1 MLARASFFLSQFAGN
16 PREPCGLGEGGGVV
30 PPEDAMNGSTMAH
43 DHARFPRKPIS
54 GFVVALLI
62 VLFFVSAFSSSAQS
76 GQARIVAVGDI
87 HGDYEAFV
95 SILREAKLIDSRRRW
110 KGGKATLVQTGDFL
124 DRGPKSREVMD
135 LLMALEKQAR
145 KKGGQVIVLLGNHE
159 MMNMTGDLRYVTPE
173 DYANFADKRSEKR
186 RETAY
191 QMYIEL
197 RKKRAQALN
206 QPPPVFAPETEKDWM
221 EEHPLGFVEHRKA
234 FGPTGQY
241 GRWLRQRLAVTK
253 VGDVVFLHGG
263 INPALAS
270 WELEAINKRIKEET
284 RAFDAYQQ
292 YLAKQKL
299 ILPFFT
305 LNEMTAAARA
315 ELEARETEAKQR
327 AAEADKVVEPTE
339 QEEQHVKILGSF
351 LAYGG
356 WLSFHPDGPLWFRG
370 FADWP
375 EDTGASHVANL
386 LGNYG
391 ASAFVVGH
399 TPQQDG
405 RIHTRFGRKVFL
417 IDTGMLSSYYPG
429 GQASALEI
437 QNGIFTA
444 IPLGQQ
450 TVFLDR
456 AATSLPSSKEEL
468 EGAGEVPGSNLAYE
482 TLKPSPLVSPTAS
495 AGMWLGPEGEPLP
508 FTSDEEVLEFL
519 RTARVVRT
527 KELRGITR
535 SRQVLLEKDGL
546 RMHANFHD
554 IDVEK
559 SRFEGRLTGTELGF
573 RDTYKFQIAGYEMS
587 RLLGLDNVPPA
598 IKRKLWGKGGSLA
611 AWVENIMFDRRQM
624 RKRNIDPPDVQRWN
638 NQVYIMHIFDAL
650 IENTDRTLENVLID
664 SNWKVWMI
672 DHTRAFRRS
681 SDVKNLKAISHCER
695 NLWEKLRTLDEAV
708 VNQRLK
714 KLLRSTEIKAM
725 LKRREQLVDHIRK
738 LITERGEERVL
749 YTFK

>member
-1 MLARASFFLSQFAGN
+1 M
-16 PREPCGLGEGGGVV
+16 
-30 PPEDAMNGSTMAH
+30 
-43 DHARFPRKPIS
+43 
-54 GFVVALLI
+54 
-62 VLFFVSAFSSSAQS
+62 
-76 GQARIVAVGDI
+76 AVGDI

-173 DYANFADKRSEKR
+173 DYASFADKRSEKR

-206 QPPPVFAPETEKDWM
+206 KLPPVFTPETEKDWM

-270 WELEAINKRIKEET
+270 WELEAINKRIKEEI
-284 RAFDAYQQ
+284 RAFDAYKH
-292 YLAKQKL
+292 YLVRRKL
-299 ILPFFT
+299 ILPFFA
-305 LNEMTAAARA
+305 LNETTSAARV

-339 QEEQHVKILGSF
+339 QEEQHLKILGSF

-356 WLSFHPDGPLWFRG
+356 WLSIHPDGPLWFRG

-375 EDTGASHVANL
+375 EDTGASHVADL
-386 LGNYG
+386 LGKYG

-417 IDTGMLSSYYPG
+417 IDTGMLASYYPG

-508 FTSDEEVLEFL
+508 FTSDEEVEEFL
-519 RTARVVRT
+519 RTARVVRV
-527 KELRGITR
+527 RGIAQGITLP
-535 SRQVLLEKDGL
+535 QKVLLEKNGF
-546 RMHANFHD
+546 RMHAIFQ
-554 IDVEK
+554 DVNEEK
-559 SRFEGRLTGTELGF
+559 SVVTFATGRTELNF
-573 RDTYKFQIAGYEMS
+573 RDSYLFEIAAYQLS

-598 IKRKLWGKGGSLA
+598 VPRRIHGKKGSLRV
-611 AWVENIMFDRRQM
+611 WVENAMTDRIRQK
-624 RKRNIDPPDVQRWN
+624 RKITPPDIRRWN
-638 NQVYIMHIFDAL
+638 KQIYVMRTFDEL
-650 IENTDRTLENVLID
+650 IYNTDRNMGNLLID
-664 SNWKVWMI
+664 ANWKLWMI
-672 DHTRAFRRS
+672 DHTRAFRRF
-681 SDVKNLKAISHCER
+681 SDLNNPEALVKCER
-695 NLWEKLRTLDEAV
+695 NLWEKLRTLDDV
-708 VNQRLK
+708 TVKHRLK
-714 KLLRSTEIKAM
+714 KFLRPTEIKAL
-725 LKRREQLVDHIRK
+725 LKRRDKLVEHIQH
-738 LITERGEERVL
+738 LIQERGEERVL

>member
-1 MLARASFFLSQFAGN
+1 MTHVGA
-16 PREPCGLGEGGGVV
+16 C
-30 PPEDAMNGSTMAH
+30 
-43 DHARFPRKPIS
+43 FPRKPIS
-54 GFVVALLI
+54 RCAIALLFLLAL
-62 VLFFVSAFSSSAQS
+62 VASVASTTAA
-76 GQARIVAVGDI
+76 GRARIVGVGDI
-87 HGDYEAFV
+87 HGDFDALV
-95 SILREAKLIDSRRRW
+95 AILQQAKLIDARHRW
-110 KGGKATLVQTGDFL
+110 TGRKATLVQTGDFL

-159 MMNMTGDLRYVTPE
+159 MMNMTGDLRYVTPA
-173 DYANFADKRSEKR
+173 DYASFADKRSEKR

-206 QPPPVFAPETEKDWM
+206 QPPPVFTPETEKEWM

-234 FGPTGQY
+234 FGPNGQY
-241 GRWLRQRLAVTK
+241 GRWLRQRPAVAK

-263 INPALAS
+263 ISPALAS

-284 RAFDAYQQ
+284 RAFDAYKQ

-305 LNEMTAAARA
+305 LNEITAAARA

-339 QEEQHVKILGSF
+339 QEEQHPKVLGSF

-356 WLSFHPDGPLWFRG
+356 WLSIHPDGPLWFRG
-370 FADWP
+370 FANWS
-375 EDTGASHVANL
+375 EDTGASHVADL
-386 LGNYG
+386 LGKYG

-417 IDTGMLSSYYPG
+417 IDTGMLASYYPG

-444 IPLGQQ
+444 ISLGQQ
-450 TVFLDR
+450 TVLLDR

-482 TLKPSPLVSPTAS
+482 TLKPPPLVSPAAS

-508 FTSDEEVLEFL
+508 FTSDEEVEEFL
-519 RTARVVRT
+519 RTARPIHFRKIPLGVT
-527 KELRGITR
+527 QPKKA
-535 SRQVLLEKDGL
+535 LLEKDGV
-546 RMHANFHD
+546 RMHA
-554 IDVEK
+554 I
-559 SRFEGRLTGTELGF
+559 F
-573 RDTYKFQIAGYEMS
+573 RDVNQDKPRQRLKDGTVVLNFRDSYIFEPAAYKLS

-598 IKRKLWGKGGSLA
+598 ILRKLRGKRGSLQ
-611 AWVENIMFDRRQM
+611 AWVENTMTQRSRIRDNLKAPDKVLWSKQIWNMRVFD
-624 RKRNIDPPDVQRWN
+624 N
-638 NQVYIMHIFDAL
+638 L
-650 IENTDRTLENVLID
+650 IYNTDRNHGNILID
-664 SNWKVWMI
+664 RNWKVWLI
-672 DHTRAFRRS
+672 DHTRAFRRE
-681 SDVKNLKAISHCER
+681 KELR
-695 NLWEKLRTLDEAV
+695 NPELIVQCGRKLWEKLKSLDGEIV
-708 VNQRLK
+708 RGRLK
-714 KLLRSTEIKAM
+714 KFLRSSEIKA
-725 LKRREQLVDHIRK
+725 LLRRRDKLVVHIQK
-738 LITERGEERVL
+738 LIQERGESKVL
-749 YTFK
+749 FTFD